1 MTVRCACAQGNDQQ
15 SIVSYL
21 DEVDDTV
28 ERHGP
33 APAKKQRVS
42 AFNFSAM
49 ADGLDEAEKE
59 ETIIDMEDGSPLAG
73 IADMTECELYSHV
86 MRHWQSCRD
95 TATRA
100 RLAELF
106 QLYCAGQV

>member
-15 SIVSYL
+15 SIDSYL
-21 DEVDDTV
+21 TEVDDAV
-28 ERHGP
+28 ERHGQ
-33 APAKKQRVS
+33 AKKQRVS

-100 RLAELF
+100 RLAKLF
-106 QLYCAGQV
+106 QLYCAGQE